1 MKPEN
6 QKTLVY
12 RAQAGDADA
21 FGELYAALRQD
32 LYRFAYY
39 QLSSP
44 HSAEDAVSDCVLLA
58 FQKIRQLKKAQ
69 SVRSWFFTILLNCCR
84 DKQREKALQ
93 TQMVDIE
100 DCCRLLPQESDLASH
115 AALHVALR
123 QLPDA
128 DRELLL
134 LSVLFGY
141 SSKELAEMTGSKSG
155 TVRSR
160 LSRTKDT
167 LRAMLHEGD
176 DQA

>member
-1 MKPEN
+1 MKPDE
-6 QKTLVY
+6 QKTLVR

-21 FGELYAALRQD
+21 FGELYAAMRQD
-32 LYRFAYY
+32 LFRFAYY
-39 QLSSP
+39 QTSSP
-44 HSAEDAVSDCVLLA
+44 HLAEDAVSDCVLLA
-58 FQKIRQLKKAQ
+58 FQKIRQLKKPQ
-69 SVRSWFFTILLNCCR
+69 SVRSWFFSILLNCCR
-84 DKQREKALQ
+84 EKQREKALL
-93 TQMVDIE
+93 TQMADIE
-100 DCCRLLPQESDLASH
+100 DCCRLLQQGSDLASH
-115 AALHVALR
+115 AALHMALR

-141 SSKELAEMTGSKSG
+141 NSKELAEMTGSKSG

-167 LRAMLHEGD
+167 LRAMLKEGD